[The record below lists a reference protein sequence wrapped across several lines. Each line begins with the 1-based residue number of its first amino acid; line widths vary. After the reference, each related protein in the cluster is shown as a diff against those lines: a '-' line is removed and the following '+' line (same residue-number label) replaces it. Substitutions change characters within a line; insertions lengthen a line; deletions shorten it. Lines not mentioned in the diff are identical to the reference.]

1 MKPHIQFKIDKD
13 LILSIL
19 VGVVGSLVALGMFF
33 LSGYMITQ
41 SALGAPLFAL
51 MILIVSV
58 KMFGFLRAIARYIER
73 LLSHRAT
80 FTMLRN
86 VRVQFF
92 KKLLPVIPDVYRKF
106 NSSDLIARMIGR
118 VEALQNI
125 YLRVYYP
132 PVVIGI
138 TATITVLTMIYF
150 SYVHAIIICVSMI
163 ATLLVIPWLSAK
175 KARQLKK
182 QVNQVQSGFLNHF
195 YDYKEGYEELVRFDR
210 TTYYKTALLD
220 QLDQYEDAQAKEQR
234 FLSLYEY
241 SLNIVSMVALF
252 FTLYLGV
259 VQVQNHQLDV
269 VYLTSI
275 VLMMLTLFEQA
286 IPMSNVAYYKGDTDE
301 AIENINEVIAHPMV
315 QGTEQM
321 QRDLNEANLLFDIQA
336 VDFKYWNQSSNVLS
350 NIQCT
355 INKGEHVA
363 IVGPSG
369 SGKSSLLQLMLGL
382 YQSEKGSILFNQ
394 QDIVKIKDKEKYGHI
409 NALLQSQQLFDG
421 PVRENLFA
429 EKRDNEMRE
438 VLDDLG
444 LAHIDLDRMI
454 TLSGQTLSG
463 GEVQRLAIARLFLK
477 HAPIWILDEPTTA
490 LDIYHT
496 DKVME
501 EIHQTA
507 QTLIVATHD
516 LRLLPHFDRIIVM
529 QDGVI
534 LEDGSYQALLN
545 KTNGYLHQMLAI
557 NAD

>member
-19 VGVVGSLVALGMFF
+19 IGVVGSLVALGMFF

-175 KARQLKK
+175 KARQIKK

-195 YDYKEGYEELVRFDR
+195 YDYKEGYVELVRFDR

-220 QLDQYEDAQAKEQR
+220 QLEQYEDAQAKEQR

-241 SLNIVSMVALF
+241 SLNIVSMIALF

-421 PVRENLFA
+421 TIRENLFA
-429 EKRDNEMRE
+429 EKRDLEMRE

-490 LDIYHT
+490 WDIYHT

-501 EIHQTA
+501 AIHQTA

-545 KTNGYLHQMLAI
+545 KTNGYLHQMVAI

>member
-19 VGVVGSLVALGMFF
+19 IGVVGSLVALGMFF

-369 SGKSSLLQLMLGL
+369 SGKSSLLQLILGL

-421 PVRENLFA
+421 TVRENLFA

-501 EIHQTA
+501 AIHQTA

-545 KTNGYLHQMLAI
+545 KTNGYLHQMVAI
-557 NAD
+557 NAE